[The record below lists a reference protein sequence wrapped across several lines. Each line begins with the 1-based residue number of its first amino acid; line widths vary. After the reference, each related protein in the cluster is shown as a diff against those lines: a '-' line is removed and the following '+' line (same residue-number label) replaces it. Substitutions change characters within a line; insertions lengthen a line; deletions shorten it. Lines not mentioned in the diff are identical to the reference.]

1 MLWDYL
7 IISFS
12 LRFHWKQNFDELCIN
27 CSQRN
32 NYEETLQQP
41 RETKK
46 AKFSSSKICGL

>member
-12 LRFHWKQNFDELCIN
+12 LRFHWKQNFDNLCII

-32 NYEETLQQP
+32 NYALGRGGVQGQGEGQQVM
-41 RETKK
+41 
-46 AKFSSSKICGL
+46 GM